1 MFLIAFAVKAHQK
14 ESMAVYNL
22 HILYLSLLPLL
33 PLCLLLFSI
42 NLQEESLSANKYI
55 KYIFSAT
62 SVLLSLTVFM
72 TAPRS
77 VPANFNAFTF
87 IYDIYSQKHI
97 FFIFSFYYFAVAVI
111 NIIYLYR
118 LVKLPTY
125 SRFVPIVIITV
136 SIYHI
141 YMFFIQF
148 LYHEAEDKS
157 IIYSSFFINIIPV
170 ISIFLSVRLLSTYG
184 KNFNEIRIKALKLSD
199 EATCIVYNRVIKYAN
214 KKFLNLFFNYEDFD
228 ITSPNIRELLPSVF
242 FDEHVYNSKLLSFS
256 LSYKKEMAD
265 LIFNKINTS
274 QNEFLITIY
283 DVSFAR
289 NLKKDADYLEEN
301 IIKIVN
307 ESKEIKE
314 LFAINDKLEAETK
327 ELIDTQNK
335 KILLETTD
343 SLTGLSNRRF
353 FNQAAHNVILNSEPT
368 KDNHIMLYLDLDN
381 FKAINDTLGY
391 LTGDEIL
398 KHVASVL
405 KMSVP
410 IDSLISRIGGDE
422 FLIFIK
428 HDENIGTYSKVI
440 EDVSRNI
447 MENIKEP
454 INIDNNIINI
464 SVSMGFSVF
473 PMGGGDV
480 DTLIKNADIA
490 LYQAK
495 ENGKNGYGIFE
506 EDKHR
511 QIKEEFDLTND
522 MISALENDK
531 FEIYYQPQIEIRD
544 DNKQEV
550 IGFETF
556 IRWLHPTRGFISPAQ
571 FIPMAERAG
580 YINKL
585 SLWILDNICHQ
596 IVRWNEMGFHPNLSI
611 NFAAPSFEK
620 SYVYNMTIAL
630 LKNLNIDLNSI
641 QFEISE
647 KYLAKNI
654 DITIETLNEIKK
666 VNVKIAIDNFG
677 TDYSSLNYL
686 KYIPVDVIKLDISFI
701 NGIGKNKK
709 DEAIIIALIKLC
721 QYTGTDLIAEG
732 VETKAQYDFLMS
744 HGLRK
749 MQGYY
754 FYKSM
759 PADAITQL
767 AKMIHLIEE

>member
-1 MFLIAFAVKAHQK
+1 MFLIAFAVITHKDD
-14 ESMAVYNL
+14 SMIVYDL

-42 NLQEESLSANKYI
+42 NLQEESLSASKYI
-55 KYIFSAT
+55 KYIFSAV
-62 SVLLSLTVFM
+62 SVLLSMTVFIM
-72 TAPRS
+72 APRS
-77 VPANFNAFTF
+77 VHANFNGFTF
-87 IYDIYSQKHI
+87 IYDIYSKKHI
-97 FFIFSFYYFAVAVI
+97 FLIFSFYYFAIAVI

-125 SRFVPIVIITV
+125 SRSIPIVIVAV

-141 YMFFIQF
+141 YMFFVQF
-148 LYHEAEDKS
+148 LYHEAENRS
-157 IIYSSFFINIIPV
+157 IVYSSFFINIIPL
-170 ISIFLSVRLLSTYG
+170 ISIFLSIRLLSTYG
-184 KNFNEIRIKALKLSD
+184 KNFNEIRVKALKISE
-199 EATCIVYNRVIKYAN
+199 EATCIIYNNVIKYAN
-214 KKFLNLFFNYEDFD
+214 EKFCTLFFNNENLDFSNAD
-228 ITSPNIRELLPSVF
+228 LKEMIPSAF
-242 FDEHVYNSKLLSFS
+242 FDENEYSSKLLSFG
-256 LSYKKEMAD
+256 LSYKKATAD
-265 LIFNKINTS
+265 LIFNKIRTS
-274 QNEFLITIY
+274 QKEFLITIY
-283 DVSFAR
+283 DVSFAK
-289 NLKKDADYLEEN
+289 NLKQEADHLEEN
-301 IIKIVN
+301 IITIVN

-314 LFAINDKLEAETK
+314 LLAINDRLEAETK

-343 SLTGLSNRRF
+343 ALTGLSNRRF
-353 FNQAAHNVILNSEPT
+353 FNQAAHNIILSSEPT
-368 KDNHIMLYLDLDN
+368 KNNHIMIYLDLDN
-381 FKAINDTLGY
+381 FKSINDTLG
-391 LTGDEIL
+391 LITGDKIL
-398 KHVASVL
+398 KHVADVL

-410 IDSLISRIGGDE
+410 VNSVISRIGGDE

-428 HDENIGTYSKVI
+428 HEEEMGTYSKI
-440 EDVSRNI
+440 IDDVANNI
-447 MENIKEP
+447 LENIKES
-454 INIDNNIINI
+454 INIDNNIIDI
-464 SVSMGFSVF
+464 SVSMGISVF

-506 EDKHR
+506 EDKHQ

-522 MISALENDK
+522 MIAALENDK
-531 FEIYYQPQIEIRD
+531 FEIYYQPQIKIGD
-544 DNKQEV
+544 DNKQEI

-556 IRWLHPTRGFISPAQ
+556 IRWLHPTKGFISPAK
-571 FIPMAERAG
+571 FIPMAERSG

-585 SLWILDNICHQ
+585 SLWILDSICRQ
-596 IVRWNEMGFHPNLSI
+596 IVRWNEMGFNPNLSI
-611 NFAAPSFEK
+611 NFAAPSFGK
-620 SYVYNMTIAL
+620 DYVYNTTIAL
-630 LKNLNIDLNSI
+630 LKNLNIDLNTI

-654 DITIETLNEIKK
+654 DVTIETLDEIKK

-686 KYIPVDVIKLDISFI
+686 KYIPVDVIKLDLSFI

-721 QYTGTDLIAEG
+721 QYTGIDLIAEG
-732 VETKAQYDFLMS
+732 VETKAQYDFLMK

-767 AKMIHLIEE
+767 AKMIHLIEA